1 MPTLAN
7 QYPPEDRKDPCA
19 PRNVV
24 INQLEPSTMQIQSS
38 EVDLQTPT
46 GTMRCYVY
54 RPKAASPDT
63 PKKYP
68 ALILYSEIFQQ
79 TAPIRRSAQIMAGHG
94 FIVLVPEVFHELN
107 PIGTVLGYDD
117 AGRDKGN
124 ADKLAKP
131 LEAHDSDTEAMIAY
145 VATQDDYAGKMGA
158 MGFCLG
164 GGLAYRAALHA
175 AISAT
180 SCFYATDIHSGL
192 TPSKPGN
199 DSLSRTGE
207 ITGELQMVWGKQDPH
222 IPPEGRALVY
232 KTLTENAVNFTWHEF
247 NGVHAFMRD
256 EGDRYDA
263 ELQLQG
269 YQLAIGMFRRA
280 LY

>member
-1 MPTLAN
+1 
-7 QYPPEDRKDPCA
+7 
-19 PRNVV
+19 
-24 INQLEPSTMQIQSS
+24 MQIQAN

-46 GTMRCYVY
+46 GPMRCYVY
-54 RPKAASPDT
+54 RPKDT
-63 PKKYP
+63 DQSVSKKFP
-68 ALILYSEIFQQ
+68 AIILYSEIFQQ
-79 TAPIRRSAQIMAGHG
+79 TAPIRRSAQMMAGHG
-94 FIVLVPEVFHELN
+94 FIVIVPEVFHELN

-124 ADKLAKP
+124 ADKVAKS
-131 LEAHDSDTEAMIAY
+131 LEAHDSDAQTIVEY
-145 VATQDDYAGKMGA
+145 VASLDCYSGNIGA

-164 GGLAYRAALHA
+164 GGLAYRAAINP

-192 TPSKPGN
+192 TPSNPGN

-207 ITGELQMVWGKQDPH
+207 IQGELQMVWGKQDPH
-222 IPPEGRALVY
+222 IPAEGRALVY
-232 KTLTENAVNFTWHEF
+232 KKLAEEAVNFTWHEF

-256 EGDRYDA
+256 EGERYDA
-263 ELQLQG
+263 ELQLLG
-269 YQLAIGMFRRA
+269 YQLAIGMFRRV